1 MSEASNAYPAPATF
15 TGADGKTYHVRA
27 ITLNGL
33 IALEQFY
40 QAESIQDLFDAAKL
54 HLEKLPNL
62 RFLLWT
68 VLKPSHPDLTEQKT
82 GDIIDIFTL
91 QDARDAVVAAFNR
104 GLPQSRGQ
112 EAEPPADPQI
122 SPAGPEGS

>member
-1 MSEASNAYPAPATF
+1 MSEASETYPAPATF
-15 TGADGKTYHVRA
+15 TGADGKTYRVKA

-33 IALEQFY
+33 IALEGRY
-40 QAESIQDLFDAAKL
+40 QAESIQDLFDPAKL
-54 HLEKLPNL
+54 QLEKLDNL

-91 QDARDAVVAAFNR
+91 QAARDAVVAAFTA
-104 GLPQSRGQ
+104 GLPARK
-112 EAEPPADPQI
+112 EPEERETAEDPQ
-122 SPAGPEGS
+122 S